1 MDSTESLRR
10 LRAALSN
17 APGAV
22 VVPVGAEDLT
32 IVCDALEALQSRG
45 RAMPDSYDVFY
56 ASGGE
61 AYMVT
66 ALALKETG
74 DEIAVRLTRK
84 SEMDD
89 ETLGGVKD

>member
-1 MDSTESLRR
+1 MDSLEPLRR
-10 LRAALSN
+10 LRMALSRTGD
-17 APGAV
+17 AAE
-22 VVPVGAEDLT
+22 VPVGVEDLRV
-32 IVCDALEALQSRG
+32 VCDALEALQGRG
-45 RAMPDSYDVFY
+45 RTMPDTYDVFY
-56 ASGGE
+56 ESDGS

-84 SEMDD
+84 PEMDD